1 MYHASFNEHQ
11 MKKKII
17 GTAFSTIFLVLA
29 LYRANF
35 AQIGGVIIGAK
46 IGWLVL
52 AAAVYICSFIPRTL
66 RWQRLLLPVRPLRF
80 YQLLPVILVG
90 YMANNLLP
98 MRMGELFR
106 AYFLKEKKDV
116 SGSSALATI
125 LVERVCDGLTL
136 VLVLTV
142 VLALFPQEGWVH
154 TVGWIAGAVFFTGIM
169 GTILLPRYEGL
180 IQKIHLL
187 SRLKDKPGGKWLS
200 TKFGAFLIG
209 LHGLSSPADFA
220 VVGILSALI
229 WLVEGVVL
237 YLVTLAF
244 GLSLSP
250 AGIALVLVIINFS
263 TMIPS
268 GPGFIGTFQYAFVLS
283 FGLLGIAKETAIAVS
298 IATQLVFF
306 SIVNPVGIG
315 LLWKHNLSLRRVQ

>member
-1 MYHASFNEHQ
+1 M
-11 MKKKII
+11 KKII
-17 GTAFSTIFLVLA
+17 GIVFSVIFLILA

-35 AQIGGVIIGAK
+35 AQIGKALIGVK
-46 IGWLVL
+46 LDWLILAVL
-52 AAAVYICSFIPRTL
+52 VYLSTFIPRTL
-66 RWQRLLLPVRPLRF
+66 RWQRLLMPIKPFRF
-80 YQLLPVILVG
+80 YGLLPIILVG

-98 MRMGELFR
+98 MRVGELFR
-106 AYFLKEKKDV
+106 AYFLKEKEKV

-136 VLVLTV
+136 VLVLVV
-142 VLALFPQEGWVH
+142 VLVFFPQKQWVH
-154 TVGWIAGAVFFTGIM
+154 IVGWTAGAVFFTGLI
-169 GTILLPRYEGL
+169 GTILLPRYGDL
-180 IQKIHLL
+180 IQGGPLL
-187 SRLKDKPGGKWLS
+187 SSLKDKPWGRWLI
-200 TKFGAFLIG
+200 TKLGAFLIG
-209 LHGLSSPADFA
+209 LRGLSSPADFA
-220 VVGILSALI
+220 VIGSLSALI
-229 WLVEGVVL
+229 WFVEGVVL

-306 SIVNPVGIG
+306 SIVNPVGIS
-315 LLWKHNLSLRRVQ
+315 LLWKHNLSLRRAQEVVVKLDDLS